1 MPDTIIFDSLGF
13 VKRGVEAG
21 ASPELAEWLARE
33 QVQLLEH
40 NLATK
45 KDIEDLRAA
54 TQTDLAGIQKDIAG
68 LQKETAELKKETA
81 ELKKE
86 TVSLQKDIVA
96 VKQDLSDKAMLII
109 RWNLGTML
117 AVAGLLLAALKFL

>member
-45 KDIEDLRAA
+45 KDIEGLRAATQKDIEGLRAA
-54 TQTDLAGIQKDIAG
+54 TQTDLANLESRLIKWFVGALFLSAG
-68 LQKETAELKKETA
+68 L
-81 ELKKE
+81 
-86 TVSLQKDIVA
+86 V
-96 VKQDLSDKAMLII
+96 
-109 RWNLGTML
+109 
-117 AVAGLLLAALKFL
+117 VAGVGILVQVLLS

>member
-21 ASPELAEWLARE
+21 ASLELAEWLARE

-45 KDIEDLRAA
+45 KDIEGLRVA
-54 TQTDLAGIQKDIAG
+54 TQTDLANLGSRLIKCFVGALFLSAG
-68 LQKETAELKKETA
+68 L
-81 ELKKE
+81 
-86 TVSLQKDIVA
+86 V
-96 VKQDLSDKAMLII
+96 
-109 RWNLGTML
+109 
-117 AVAGLLLAALKFL
+117 VAGVGILVQVLLS